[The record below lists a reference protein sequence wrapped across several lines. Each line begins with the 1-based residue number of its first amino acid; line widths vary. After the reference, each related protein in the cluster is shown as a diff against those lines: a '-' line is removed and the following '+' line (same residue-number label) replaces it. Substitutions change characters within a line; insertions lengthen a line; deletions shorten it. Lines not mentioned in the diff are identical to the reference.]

1 VSEQVLGA
9 TVELIAQHGVA
20 AVSYDAVAKLAG
32 TSRATIYRKW
42 PQRDD
47 LIRAAFTRFA
57 ETSVA
62 VPDTGD
68 IRSDLVELLC
78 MAGDMLATPVGRAI
92 INASLMAGDNDPIR
106 RLGQDV
112 LQTRLAVLQIRIDSA
127 VACGELPPWRMR
139 TSWIPTSSPAPP
151 PATASPSLCRRSW
164 GRSGPPIT
172 SLAENRSQQGPRSS
186 WA

>member
-1 VSEQVLGA
+1 MSEQVLGA
-9 TVELIAQHGVA
+9 TMELIAQHGVA
-20 AVSYDAVAKLAG
+20 AVSYDTVAKLAG

-47 LIRAAFTRFA
+47 LLRAALTRFA

-92 INASLMAGDNDPIR
+92 INASFMAGDNDPIR
-106 RLGQDV
+106 QLGQDV

-127 VACGELPPWRMR
+127 VACGELPPLDVPFLNMMLV
-139 TSWIPTSSPAPP
+139 APVY
-151 PATASPSLCRRSW
+151 SLVVRDRRPLT
-164 GRSGPPIT
+164 RD
-172 SLAENRSQQGPRSS
+172 LAERIVGTVFDGMAPRRR
-186 WA
+186 